1 MGIANPFANV
11 KGINSMSRKEL
22 GKAIGLTPS
31 MVTATKSA
39 DRALT
44 PETARKLAALT
55 EGEEKPANLFAVTQV
70 AALKSKIRRE
80 EITPAGVG
88 RGVGRISATLK
99 GEFHRGEFD
108 RSDPELAKAL
118 DELKTIASNVLDLLD
133 GDEDDKPAVAT
144 KSAAAGGG
152 IQRDMLGRN
161 MGKREAPAV
170 AMKASTAPERDFFG
184 RRMNR

>member
-11 KGINSMSRKEL
+11 KGINSMNRKEL
-22 GKAIGLTPS
+22 GEAIGLTPS

-70 AALKSKIRRE
+70 AALKSKIARE

-108 RSDPELAKAL
+108 RSDPELEKAIS
-118 DELKTIASNVLDLLD
+118 ELKTIASNVLDLLD
-133 GDEDDKPAVAT
+133 GDEDEPAVAT
-144 KSAAAGGG
+144 KSAVDSAGG
-152 IQRDMLGRN
+152 ITRDIY
-161 MGKREAPAV
+161 
-170 AMKASTAPERDFFG
+170 G
-184 RRMNR
+184 RRMG